1 MGSIAIIS
9 PLLYLTSYLVKLS
22 SFPITQRPNR
32 SFDPFA
38 YEKVLRGQD
47 KKKVKPEELPVL
59 QLPAEVSKT
68 QKAAIM
74 DMSNKD
80 MTP

>member
-1 MGSIAIIS
+1 MGSIAIIIS

-22 SFPITQRPNR
+22 SFPITERPNR

-38 YEKVLRGQD
+38 YEKVLKGYG
-47 KKKVKPEELPVL
+47 KKKVKPEEIPVL
-59 QLPAEVSKT
+59 QLPAEAPKT

-74 DMSNKD
+74 DTNNKR
-80 MTP
+80 